1 MCAFH
6 PRRIFVV
13 GQNEVDIHFL
23 LGQTTRTSSLRRK
36 EVGETRG
43 EDMDIQLIIVIL
55 CIIAAAYYFGRRVYT
70 AVSKGKCGCC
80 DGGCGDGK
88 KSSCGCTPNDAEAQR
103 LESKR
108 LKFEPKK

>member
-1 MCAFH
+1 M
-6 PRRIFVV
+6 
-13 GQNEVDIHFL
+13 
-23 LGQTTRTSSLRRK
+23 
-36 EVGETRG
+36 GETRG

-55 CIIAAAYYFGRRVYT
+55 CIIAAAYYFGRRIYT

-108 LKFEPKK
+108 LKFDPKK

>member
-1 MCAFH
+1 MAH
-6 PRRIFVV
+6 S
-13 GQNEVDIHFL
+13 NEFDIHFL
-23 LGQTTRTSSLRRK
+23 QGQTICTSSLRRK

-55 CIIAAAYYFGRRVYT
+55 CIIAAAYYFGRRIYT

-108 LKFEPKK
+108 LKLDPKK

>member
-1 MCAFH
+1 MH
-6 PRRIFVV
+6 ILHVPQGI
-13 GQNEVDIHFL
+13 
-23 LGQTTRTSSLRRK
+23 LGK
-36 EVGETRG
+36 TRG

-55 CIIAAAYYFGRRVYT
+55 CIIAAAYYFGRRIYT

-108 LKFEPKK
+108 LKLDPKK

>member
-1 MCAFH
+1 MKLTFIFH
-6 PRRIFVV
+6 KGRLHAHLPGAARRF
-13 GQNEVDIHFL
+13 
-23 LGQTTRTSSLRRK
+23 
-36 EVGETRG
+36 GETRG

-55 CIIAAAYYFGRRVYT
+55 CIIAAAYYFGRRIYT

-108 LKFEPKK
+108 LKFDPKK